1 MYIYKTGEA
10 SDHNHKYTATMATT
24 EQPSTQQIIHKAPK
38 DVAKLFYGN
47 VSDFMRMAPSQGD
60 KKMFISAET
69 GESLTTAQQW
79 ATVELFASKLY
90 QLGIGHSLRPNS
102 DAHLG
107 DVVLLY
113 VKNGIYVPA
122 AHWALLDLG
131 ATVAPAAAVYKARDL
146 VHQMQLVKPKLVV
159 CDDDLKG
166 EAEEALQI
174 LKNKIPI
181 ITMEELR
188 QPVKK
193 LKQRQRFRLSRPEA
207 AKRVAALVMSSGTSG
222 GLPKAVRVTHH
233 VVTSNSQC
241 SSIVAP
247 DLFDDPTNVISAV
260 LPMSHIYGYFKFLFA
275 CFYTG
280 ETCVVHQ
287 SFDLKA
293 VLEAQKKYGI
303 TSFFMVPPII
313 IALAKSPIVDEYIPS
328 LQKLRFITSGAAPL
342 GGNVIEDVKRRLGS
356 HIAVT
361 QMYGMTESIL
371 STCFNPSDADVA
383 SRSVGKLCGNI
394 EARIVG
400 TDGVDQPAY
409 NETNPDK
416 IDAAFKRGDPLPSGE
431 LWMRGPAIMAGY
443 HGNCLANAE
452 SFVDAVDAATVPHY
466 HRKWLRTGDVAVIDV
481 KGRIVIVDRTKEM
494 IKSMGKAVAP
504 AEIEA
509 LLLSHP
515 QVMDCAVI
523 GVHVP
528 EKGTEAARA
537 FVVLRDAKADVARDV
552 ATWLNQQVPSYKRL
566 HGGVV
571 IFHNEVIPKNASGKI
586 LRRLLRQRKGDE
598 VVFPERAKL

>member
-1 MYIYKTGEA
+1 
-10 SDHNHKYTATMATT
+10 MATVT
-24 EQPSTQQIIHKAPK
+24 STSTAAPIIHKAPR
-38 DVAKLFYGN
+38 DVAQLFYGN
-47 VSDFMRMAPSQGD
+47 VSDFMRLAPSQGD

-79 ATVELFASKLY
+79 ELVELLASKLY
-90 QLGIGHSLRPNS
+90 KAGIGHSLRPNS
-102 DAHLG
+102 DPHLG
-107 DVVLLY
+107 EVVLLY
-113 VKNGIYVPA
+113 VKNSIFVPA

-131 ATVAPAAAVYKARDL
+131 ATVSPAPAVYMARDL
-146 VHQMQLVKPKLVV
+146 IHQMDVVQPSLIV
-159 CDDDLKG
+159 CDADLKA
-166 EAEEALQI
+166 EAEKALQMR
-174 LKNKIPI
+174 KGHKDIPI
-181 ITMEELR
+181 LTMEELR
-188 QPVKK
+188 RPAK
-193 LKQRQRFRLSRPEA
+193 LQQRQRFRLSRPEA

-233 VVTSNSQC
+233 VVTSNAQC
-241 SSIVAP
+241 SAIVAP

-287 SFDLKA
+287 SFDLRA
-293 VLEAQKKYGI
+293 TLEAQRKYKI

-313 IALAKSPIVDEYIPS
+313 IALAKSPLVDEYLPS
-328 LQKLRFITSGAAPL
+328 LRENLRFITSGAAPL
-342 GGNVIEDVKRRLGS
+342 GGNVIEAVKQRIGS
-356 HIAVT
+356 HVAVT
-361 QMYGMTESIL
+361 QMYGMTETIL
-371 STCFNPSDADVA
+371 STCFNPSDTDVA

-400 TDGVDQPAY
+400 DDGIDQPAY
-409 NETNPDK
+409 FETNPDK

-431 LWMRGPAIMAGY
+431 LWLRGPAIMAGY
-443 HGNCLANAE
+443 HGNCIANAE
-452 SFVDAVDAATVPHY
+452 SFVDAADADSVPHY

-494 IKSMGKAVAP
+494 IKSMSKAVAP
-504 AEIEA
+504 AELEA

-523 GVHVP
+523 GVQLP
-528 EKGTEAARA
+528 EKGTEAPRG
-537 FVVLRDAKADVARDV
+537 FVVIKDARDEV
-552 ATWLNQQVPSYKRL
+552 AQDIAGWLNAQVPSYKRL

-571 IFHNEVIPKNASGKI
+571 VFRNETIPKNASGKI
-586 LRRLLRQRKGDE
+586 LRRLLRQRTGDHVIYAE
-598 VVFPERAKL
+598 KARL

>member
-1 MYIYKTGEA
+1 
-10 SDHNHKYTATMATT
+10 MAT
-24 EQPSTQQIIHKAPK
+24 EQITSSIIHKAPAN
-38 DVAKLFYGN
+38 VPKLFYGN
-47 VSDFMRMAPSQGD
+47 VADFMRQAPPQGD

-79 ATVELFASKLY
+79 QTVELFASKLY
-90 QLGIGHSLRPNS
+90 QLGIGHSLRPNA

-113 VKNGIYVPA
+113 VKNSIYVPA

-146 VHQMQLVKPKLVV
+146 VHQIKLVQPKLVV
-159 CDDDLKG
+159 CDEALKG
-166 EAEEALQI
+166 EAEEALKQ
-174 LKNKIPI
+174 LNAKTSVV
-181 ITMEELR
+181 TMEELR
-188 QPVKK
+188 APAK

-233 VVTSNSQC
+233 VVTSNAQC
-241 SSIVAP
+241 SAVVAP
-247 DLFDDPTNVISAV
+247 DLFADSSNVISAV

-280 ETCVVHQ
+280 ETCVVHGE
-287 SFDLKA
+287 FNLRA
-293 VLEAQKKYGI
+293 VLQAQRTYGI

-313 IALAKSPIVDEYIPS
+313 IQLAKAPEVDEFLPS
-328 LQKLRFITSGAAPL
+328 LRKLRFITSGAAPL
-342 GGNVIEDVKRRLGS
+342 GGNVIEAVKQRIGAHVR
-356 HIAVT
+356 VT

-371 STCFNPSDADVA
+371 STCFNPSDEDVA

-394 EARIVG
+394 EARIVAPDG
-400 TDGVDQPAY
+400 TDQPAY
-409 NETNPDK
+409 PETDPDK

-431 LWMRGPAIMAGY
+431 LWLRGPAIMAGY
-443 HGNCLANAE
+443 HGNAGANAE
-452 SFVDAVDAATVPHY
+452 AFVDAADAAHVPHY
-466 HRKWLRTGDVAVIDV
+466 HKKWLRTGDVAVIDSR
-481 KGRIVIVDRTKEM
+481 GRIVIVDRTKEM

-504 AEIEA
+504 AELEA

-515 QVMDCAVI
+515 QVIDAAVI

-537 FVVLRDAKADVARDV
+537 FVVLRDAQGCGRDV
-552 ATWLNQQVPSYKRL
+552 ATWLNGQVPSYKRL

-571 IFHNEVIPKNASGKI
+571 VLQGETIPKNASGKI
-586 LRRLLRQRKGDE
+586 LRRLLRQRQGDN
-598 VVFPERAKL
+598 VVFAERARL

>member
-1 MYIYKTGEA
+1 M
-10 SDHNHKYTATMATT
+10 TT
-24 EQPSTQQIIHKAPK
+24 IEESTPEIVHKAPK
-38 DVAKLFYGN
+38 NVANLFYGN
-47 VSDFMRMAPSQGD
+47 VADFMRLAPVQPKD

-69 GESLTTAQQW
+69 GESLTTSEQW
-79 ATVELFASKLY
+79 QTVELFASKLY
-90 QLGIGHSLRPNS
+90 QLGIGHSIRPNA

-113 VKNGIYVPA
+113 VKNSIYVPA
-122 AHWALLDLG
+122 AHWSLLDLG

-146 VHQMQLVKPKLVV
+146 VHQMELVKPKLIV
-159 CDDDLKG
+159 CDADLKH
-166 EAEEALQI
+166 EAEEALKIQ
-174 LKNKIPI
+174 NKDTPI

-188 QPVKK
+188 APAKI
-193 LKQRQRFRLSRPEA
+193 KQRQRFRLSRPEA

-233 VVTSNSQC
+233 VVTSNAQC
-241 SSIVAP
+241 SAIVAP

-287 SFDLKA
+287 SFDLRA

-313 IALAKSPIVDEYIPS
+313 IALAKSPIVDEYLPH

-342 GGNVIEDVKRRLGS
+342 GGNVIEDVKRRVGS

-371 STCFNPSDADVA
+371 STCFNPSDSDVA

-400 TDGVDQPAY
+400 GDGSDQPAY
-409 NETNPDK
+409 NETDPDK

-452 SFVDAVDAATVPHY
+452 SFVDASDAASVPHY

-509 LLLSHP
+509 LLLSNP
-515 QVMDCAVI
+515 QVLDCAVI
-523 GVHVP
+523 GVQLP

-537 FVVLRDAKADVARDV
+537 FLVLRDAQDSTARDV
-552 ATWLNQQVPSYKRL
+552 AHWLNQQVPSYKRL

-571 IFHNEVIPKNASGKI
+571 VFRDEPIPKNASGKI
-586 LRRLLRQRKGDE
+586 LRRLLRARKADS
-598 VVFPERAKL
+598 VVYAERAKL